1 MADYL
6 VGKGWIKF
14 GMSDPLHQSMMKL
27 DPSVG
32 FITTEIGTGPIT
44 YSQATFDF
52 GYNEAKARFPEYRRL
67 LQVFGTEV
75 GRDLFGE
82 NVWSDIMAKRVGAA
96 LDGGHDVVVTGL
108 RFINEVEAIINLGGE
123 TWWVDRGFEDTG
135 THASENSVTDD
146 DFDVIITNTG
156 TIERLYETVDA
167 YR

>member
-14 GMSDPLHQSMMKL
+14 GMSDPLHQSMLKL
-27 DPSVG
+27 NPIVG
-32 FITTEIGTGPIT
+32 NHSAISDEPLT
-44 YSQATFDF
+44 YSDATRHF
-52 GYNEAKARFPEYRRL
+52 GYTDAKKVFPEYRRL

-146 DFDVIITNTG
+146 DFDVIIANTG
-156 TIERLYETVDA
+156 TIERLHETVDA